1 MQTLYFAEFRLHKT
15 WEPIAQKVSQPMHL
29 HTIKWALVIERE
41 STDWTLWWVDEQK
54 IAAQTTTQRNH
65 SEFWPEERSQSKN
78 NKIKQK
84 KSEIS
89 HSVCSFICL
98 PKSYGLLFC
107 YANTVHFRICE
118 CVCKIHFQIKS
129 NTQLWG
135 NEKIWKKWSTEQ
147 NRVQF
152 FISANA
158 CAQFIVCCCGCRCLF
173 SYCYFN
179 RTILLIK

>member
-1 MQTLYFAEFRLHKT
+1 MSSTWEYVLCIRHAIFYILAHSALIIIISNIGFVGMLRFDSYVNLIIANTIYFAEFRLHKT
-15 WEPIAQKVSQPMHL
+15 WEPIPQKVSQPMHL

-54 IAAQTTTQRNH
+54 IAAQTTIQRNH

-107 YANTVHFRICE
+107 YANTVHFTICK
-118 CVCKIHFQIKS
+118 CVCVK
-129 NTQLWG
+129 
-135 NEKIWKKWSTEQ
+135 
-147 NRVQF
+147 
-152 FISANA
+152 FI
-158 CAQFIVCCCGCRCLF
+158 F
-173 SYCYFN
+173 
-179 RTILLIK
+179 K